1 MVGTPAIVN
10 LVLRNP
16 SWSTESVKSVV
27 SISLTITT
35 ILLERN
41 PCSMEQPNP
50 LPSPSPGN
58 SQADSEVESQ
68 DAIFQDSFKYNQLTI
83 QNKTQLDFILIRQK
97 DNILQEINFGNP
109 SVALAKLKL
118 VRELWENTEY
128 FYKYSEL
135 LTKLEHKLK
144 SRLSHG

>member
-35 ILLERN
+35 TLLERN
-41 PCSMEQPNP
+41 PCNMEQLNP

-58 SQADSEVESQ
+58 SPANSEGESQ
-68 DAIFQDSFKYNQLTI
+68 DAIFQNSFEYNQLTI

-97 DNILQEINFGNP
+97 DNILKEINFGNP
-109 SVALAKLKL
+109 SVAMAKLKL
-118 VRELWENTEY
+118 VKELWENTEY
-128 FYKYSEL
+128 LYKYSEL

-144 SRLSHG
+144 ARLS

>member
-58 SQADSEVESQ
+58 SQANSEGESQ
-68 DAIFQDSFKYNQLTI
+68 DAIFQDSFEYNQLTI

-97 DNILQEINFGNP
+97 DNILKEINFGNP
-109 SVALAKLKL
+109 SVAMAKLKL
-118 VRELWENTEY
+118 VKELWENTEY
-128 FYKYSEL
+128 LYKYEEL